1 MCAGDVEPSLQKE
14 VQVEQFASRFILWG
28 LEVLYWAVIDD
39 SVALFQIRSNEDK
52 LPLRVVHVVDR
63 SAGLP
68 RSHNCVADFNVQWV
82 VLL

>member
-1 MCAGDVEPSLQKE
+1 MSLFDQTDSIFRIAGEKSVCTGDVEPSLQKE

-52 LPLRVVHVVDR
+52 LP
-63 SAGLP
+63 
-68 RSHNCVADFNVQWV
+68 
-82 VLL
+82 